1 MGNGP
6 DNLIAG
12 LTFATIYDRVAN
24 LISINAGVLAIAQW
38 AQAATEPHFRAWLGK
53 TAQALPERFPGFPEE
68 NLASG
73 AILDQIDQIASEYH
87 KNAVSAVNAAALVF
101 GHTVTDSVIDELLEI
116 SARGVPERWR
126 TDQEEFRVTL
136 EELRQTSLEDYM
148 RKALSRLVQRQ
159 KAKSLPV
166 KVQYLFT
173 ISRCGPESFGIE
185 LDAELLGAADLARH
199 AIVHGVKFT
208 EPIERLHGMLDANL
222 FAAQAAVFAVAQS
235 CGYHHVIDHTGIVFN
250 STGATAI
257 VEPERPA
264 AAGSPPPVTEASQ
277 N

>member
-6 DNLIAG
+6 DNFIGG
-12 LTFATIYDRVAN
+12 LTFATIYNRIAN

-53 TAQALPERFPGFPEE
+53 AAQALPERFPGFPEE
-68 NLASG
+68 ALASG
-73 AILDQIDQIASEYH
+73 AILDQVASEYH
-87 KNAVSAVNAAALVF
+87 TKAVSAVNAAALVF
-101 GHTVTDSVIDELLEI
+101 GHTVTDTVIDELLEI
-116 SARGVPERWR
+116 SARVVPERWR
-126 TDQEEFRVTL
+126 TDQEEFKVTL
-136 EELRQTSLEDYM
+136 EELRQTSLEAYTH
-148 RKALSRLVQRQ
+148 KALSRLVQRQ

-173 ISRCGPESFGIE
+173 ISRCSPDAFGIQ

-199 AIVHGVKFT
+199 AIVHGSSFT
-208 EPIERLHGMLDANL
+208 EPTERLHGMLDANL

-235 CGYHHVIDHTGIVFN
+235 GGYHYIIDHTGIVFK

-257 VEPERPA
+257 VEPERSPA
-264 AAGSPPPVTEASQ
+264 ETPVTEGGQ

>member
-12 LTFATIYDRVAN
+12 LTFATIYNRVAN

-73 AILDQIDQIASEYH
+73 AILDQIASEYH
-87 KNAVSAVNAAALVF
+87 KNAVSAVNAAVLVF

-166 KVQYLFT
+166 KMQYLFT

-222 FAAQAAVFAVAQS
+222 FAAQAAVFAVAQI
-235 CGYHHVIDHTGIVFN
+235 GRAHV
-250 STGATAI
+250 
-257 VEPERPA
+257 
-264 AAGSPPPVTEASQ
+264 
-277 N
+277 